1 VERSVISNEVRNLNW
16 QSIGFV
22 NGNGTTSESHSY
34 SLVDDNLSTGKY
46 SYRLK
51 QIDLD
56 GSFTYSNEIEVDLTL
71 PQSFSLE
78 QNYPNPF
85 NPTTSIKYQVSN
97 ISNVSLKVYD
107 IIGNEIAT
115 LVNEIQPA
123 GIYEVNFNAS
133 SLPSGVYFY
142 KLQASSFSE
151 TKKMLL
157 MK

>member
-1 VERSVISNEVRNLNW
+1 
-16 QSIGFV
+16 
-22 NGNGTTSESHSY
+22 ESHFY
-34 SLVDDNLSTGKY
+34 SFVDDNLSIGKY
-46 SYRLK
+46 TYRLK

-56 GSFTYSNEIEVDLTL
+56 GSFTYSNEIEVDLGL
-71 PQSFSLE
+71 PLSFSLD

-85 NPTTSIKYQVSN
+85 NPSTSIKYQVSS
-97 ISNVSLKVYD
+97 ISKFSLKVYD
-107 IIGNEIAT
+107 ILGNDVVT

-123 GIYEVNFNAS
+123 GIYDVNFNAS